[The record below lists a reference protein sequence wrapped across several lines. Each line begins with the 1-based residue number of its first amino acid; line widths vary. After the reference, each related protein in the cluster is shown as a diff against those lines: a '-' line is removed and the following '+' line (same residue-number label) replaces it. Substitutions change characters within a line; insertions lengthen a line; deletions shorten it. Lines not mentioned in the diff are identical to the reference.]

1 MLGAQNPVACEDAWE
16 AGTFAGCGC
25 SEELISVG
33 LGMMSRW
40 LRAAAARVMRAR
52 RGPRRRARA
61 GWRRGPSLGRLDRPT
76 PFFKCQ
82 HDAAIAEFERAL
94 ALNPNFIDNRFAF
107 ALSCAGKHE
116 RAIEVLEA
124 NIRLDPFQPVIFSL
138 GAMGMANY
146 MLKRYD
152 ALRLLREC
160 ASRLPNLQACHV
172 FLASAYSQSGQ
183 LEEARAEAADLRKR
197 VSRLRRS
204 CGSTRISLLKDGSA
218 LPPTRTPR
226 MPSIE
231 LMGCAGPGYRRIEH
245 WPTWRQSVIRV

>member
-1 MLGAQNPVACEDAWE
+1 VSIRCHSPANKCIRFAINQVCHCEVESDRGAAKRIR
-16 AGTFAGCGC
+16 G
-25 SEELISVG
+25 
-33 LGMMSRW
+33 
-40 LRAAAARVMRAR
+40 AAE
-52 RGPRRRARA
+52 
-61 GWRRGPSLGRLDRPT
+61 S
-76 PFFKCQ
+76 
-82 HDAAIAEFERAL
+82 AL

-172 FLASAYSQSGQ
+172 FLASAYAQSGR
-183 LEEARAEAADLRKR
+183 LDEARAEAAEILRINPNFTIERWKPLAVYKNPKDAEHR
-197 VSRLRRS
+197 IDGLRRA
-204 CGSTRISLLKDGSA
+204 G
-218 LPPTRTPR
+218 LP
-226 MPSIE
+226 E
-231 LMGCAGPGYRRIEH
+231 D
-245 WPTWRQSVIRV
+245 